1 MSPRRLASALLAGLA
16 GAAVATAAGAWGAS
30 GHRWIGQAAMATLP
44 ADLPAFLRTPAAR
57 ELVGELAREPDRSK
71 GSGQPHDA
79 DRDPGHFVDI
89 DDEGHIF
96 NAQGPALADL
106 PRNHAEYDLALGK
119 AGIDPQHAGYLPY
132 NIADGYEQL
141 VKDFTYWRIEDALL
155 KRGDLPVDQ
164 RRYITSDLAERQQLV
179 LRDLGVWA
187 HYVGDG
193 SQPMHA
199 SIHYNG
205 WGEYPNPHGY
215 TLDHVH
221 GPFEGPYVQQN
232 LSEAAVQGA
241 MRPLSTCTAPIQ
253 ACTATYLQATQAT
266 VEPFYQLW
274 GQAGFKPHDPRD
286 MAFTL
291 ERVAAGATELRDLV
305 VKAWNASDEGVIGR
319 PPMSVS
325 VRDALSGR
333 PVPFELLYGD
343 D

>member
-1 MSPRRLASALLAGLA
+1 MTRRLAPSLLAGLA
-16 GAAVATAAGAWGAS
+16 AAAVATAAGAWGAS

-44 ADLPAFLRTPAAR
+44 ADLPAFLHTASAR
-57 ELVGELAREPDRSK
+57 DLVGELAREPDRSK

-89 DDEGHIF
+89 DDAGHIF
-96 NAQGPALADL
+96 NAQGPALAEL

-155 KRGDLPVDQ
+155 KRNALPADQ
-164 RRYITSDLAERQQLV
+164 RRYVTTDLAERQQLI

-187 HYVGDG
+187 HYVGDA

-205 WGEYPNPHGY
+205 WGDYPNPHTY
-215 TLDHVH
+215 TQDHIH
-221 GPFEGPYVQQN
+221 APFEGPYVHDT

-241 MRPLSTCTAPIQ
+241 MTPVAPCAGAIT
-253 ACTATYLQATQAT
+253 ACTASYLQATQAK
-266 VEPFYQLW
+266 VEPLYALW
-274 GQAGFKPHDPRD
+274 GAGGFQPGDPRGR
-286 MAFTL
+286 AFVR
-291 ERVAAGATELRDLV
+291 ERVAAGAVALRDLV
-305 VKAWNASDEGVIGR
+305 VKAWNASESGTLGR
-319 PPMSVS
+319 PPTSVS